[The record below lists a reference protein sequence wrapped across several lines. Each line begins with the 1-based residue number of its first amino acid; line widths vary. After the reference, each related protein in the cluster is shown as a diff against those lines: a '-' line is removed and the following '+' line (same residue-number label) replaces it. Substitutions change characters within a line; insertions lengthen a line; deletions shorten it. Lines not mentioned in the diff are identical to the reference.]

1 MIKSI
6 LPLITTLL
14 ALNLTAQL
22 GESRNT
28 IESRMGT
35 PYKRD
40 TLSQSIDITYLYV
53 QDTIREAYI
62 LTFAGLSNHSRC
74 ILVTILRHPSTLLK
88 TLLEL
93 DQDSTLKRVDRF
105 TYLNQ
110 KLGTIIQ
117 INATTNYYTIQIS
130 SI

>member
-6 LPLITTLL
+6 SLLVFTVL
-14 ALNLTAQL
+14 ALNLVAQL
-22 GESRNT
+22 GESRST

-40 TLSQSIDITYLYV
+40 TLSQSIDITYLYAK
-53 QDTIREAYI
+53 DTIREAYI
-62 LTFAGLSNHSRC
+62 LTFTGLSHHSRC
-74 ILVTILRHPSTLLK
+74 ILVTILRHPSTLLE

-105 TYLNQ
+105 TYLNL

-117 INATTNYYTIQIS
+117 ITTAASYYTIQIR